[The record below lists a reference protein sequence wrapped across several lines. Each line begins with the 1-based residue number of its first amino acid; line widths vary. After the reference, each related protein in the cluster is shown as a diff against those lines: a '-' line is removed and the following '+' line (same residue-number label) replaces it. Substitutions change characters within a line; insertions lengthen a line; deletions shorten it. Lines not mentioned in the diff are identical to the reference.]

1 MWGKKQKNEQTEK
14 KEEACGVGK
23 ATVLTPF
30 RVLVNIDTR
39 NLMDKILI
47 FRFFTSY
54 IYIYIYIY
62 IYKRDTTC
70 NYPLSSLFKEKIDQ
84 TKTIRTNVN
93 KNPNYK
99 G

>member
-1 MWGKKQKNEQTEK
+1 LRKKEKKHVKPKKNEKKCGEKKQKNEQTEK

-54 IYIYIYIY
+54 IYIYIYI
-62 IYKRDTTC
+62 
-70 NYPLSSLFKEKIDQ
+70 
-84 TKTIRTNVN
+84 
-93 KNPNYK
+93 
-99 G
+99 

>member
-1 MWGKKQKNEQTEK
+1 VGKKNKKMNKQKK
-14 KEEACGVGK
+14 KEACGVGK

-54 IYIYIYIY
+54 IYI
-62 IYKRDTTC
+62 KRH
-70 NYPLSSLFKEKIDQ
+70 NL
-84 TKTIRTNVN
+84 
-93 KNPNYK
+93 
-99 G
+99 

>member
-1 MWGKKQKNEQTEK
+1 
-14 KEEACGVGK
+14 VGK

-54 IYIYIYIY
+54 IYI
-62 IYKRDTTC
+62 KRDTTC

-99 G
+99 V

>member
-1 MWGKKQKNEQTEK
+1 VGKKNKKNKQTEK

-54 IYIYIYIY
+54 IYI
-62 IYKRDTTC
+62 KRH
-70 NYPLSSLFKEKIDQ
+70 NL
-84 TKTIRTNVN
+84 
-93 KNPNYK
+93 
-99 G
+99 